1 MPEETLRELI
11 DDIEFAIDPIKNI
24 VRNLQPPLLNFEKVT
39 RVATW
44 RLWTPESETEGV
56 SEYIG
61 GHFTYVSP
69 HHWTT
74 SWSRYQKELMASI
87 HAKRFLSKIFAQQK
101 SIKVRKLRFCGLI
114 EILT

>member
-24 VRNLQPPLLNFEKVT
+24 VRNLQPPLPNFGKVT

-56 SEYIG
+56 SEYIDG
-61 GHFTYVSP
+61 DFTYVSP
-69 HHWTT
+69 PSLDDLLESLPERTHGKYPREKVLIKDFCSTGKY
-74 SWSRYQKELMASI
+74 RGEK
-87 HAKRFLSKIFAQQK
+87 AKI
-101 SIKVRKLRFCGLI
+101 LRI
-114 EILT
+114 V